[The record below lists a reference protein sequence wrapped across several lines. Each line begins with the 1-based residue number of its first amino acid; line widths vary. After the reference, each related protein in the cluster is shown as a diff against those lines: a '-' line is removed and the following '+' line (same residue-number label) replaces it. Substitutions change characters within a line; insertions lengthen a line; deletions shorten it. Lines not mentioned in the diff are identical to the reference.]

1 MVRVIEIGHIVAGPT
16 AGLIFSDLG
25 FEVIKV
31 ERPGRGDIARELE
44 GSSAGTFPFFNR
56 NKRSV
61 EIDLRQASGRDEF
74 LELVRGSDVVIDNL
88 GPGAMDALGLGY
100 RKLREVNPRIIY
112 LSIKGYG
119 SGPYEARK
127 SLDFPIE
134 VHSGLAYMTGL
145 NGRPLR
151 VGASL
156 VDMGAAL
163 FGVIGVL
170 AALMERERTG
180 EGKFV
185 ESALFETAM
194 FFVGQHIATY
204 QVTGR
209 EVPPLNEVGFSWGVY
224 DFFRTSDGVDVFVA
238 VTTDEQWKAF
248 CREVAPE
255 LDREEYKTNAMRH
268 RLRGELIPR
277 ISEIVASM
285 PSSELSSRLA
295 RANVGFAELRR
306 PWDLLVDEHARSKM
320 VEVEY
325 GGRSILVP
333 GIPIGGS
340 RPGRA
345 PALGEGNG
353 MMGEGKSRAGNV

>member
-1 MVRVIEIGHIVAGPT
+1 
-16 AGLIFSDLG
+16 
-25 FEVIKV
+25 
-31 ERPGRGDIARELE
+31 
-44 GSSAGTFPFFNR
+44 
-56 NKRSV
+56 
-61 EIDLRQASGRDEF
+61 
-74 LELVRGSDVVIDNL
+74 
-88 GPGAMDALGLGY
+88 
-100 RKLREVNPRIIY
+100 
-112 LSIKGYG
+112 
-119 SGPYEARK
+119 
-127 SLDFPIE
+127 
-134 VHSGLAYMTGL
+134 MTGL

-194 FFVGQHIATY
+194 FFVGGQHIATY

-209 EVPPLNEVGFSWGVY
+209 EVPPLNEVGFSWGGVY
-224 DFFRTSDGVDVFVA
+224 DFFRTSDGGVDVFVA

-268 RLRGELIPR
+268 RLRGGELIPR

-325 GGRSILVP
+325 GGAGASLSP

-345 PALGEGNG
+345 PAWV
-353 MMGEGKSRAGNV
+353 RATA